1 MSILLKT
8 LFKGGGQVPVPANI
22 LGRRKRWERKNCLYL
37 TKTLLTLLMG
47 LLRLQS
53 AMAIS
58 ICTILVLTRH
68 MHFHL
73 LKPMIVNELKSNNHN
88 LYIYV

>member
-1 MSILLKT
+1 
-8 LFKGGGQVPVPANI
+8 
-22 LGRRKRWERKNCLYL
+22 
-37 TKTLLTLLMG
+37 MG

-58 ICTILVLTRH
+58 ICTTLAFIRH

-73 LKPMIVNELKSNNHN
+73 LKTMIVNESKSNNHN